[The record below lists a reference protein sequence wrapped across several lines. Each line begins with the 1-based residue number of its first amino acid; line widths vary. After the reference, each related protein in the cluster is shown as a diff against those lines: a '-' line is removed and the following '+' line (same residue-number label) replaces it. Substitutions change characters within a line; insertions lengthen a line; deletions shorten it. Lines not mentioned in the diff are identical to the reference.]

1 MEDIKT
7 DEIILEDGETI
18 NFRELKKIANSEIE
32 KCVCKIIKEE
42 EMKSGT
48 GFFCNIPQKKLKVI
62 ITNNHV
68 INEKNLNEDKKIKI
82 EVEEKEKEINL
93 ELKRFKTTDKDID
106 FTLIEIR
113 EEDNINNFLEIDEN
127 IYTNDYKN
135 KQIFSVQHPGGDE
148 LNYSHGKIL
157 GKKDG
162 LLLNSVGTLGGSSGY
177 PLILFNN
184 LKVIGLHKGCV
195 YDENENKINVG
206 IPINLII
213 DTIYAINAI
222 KCIYRIK
229 KADEYKDIQIIN
241 NGYYDFHKN
250 EFIKC
255 NEEMENK
262 IKIIING
269 KELINN
275 NMRYIFK
282 KEGEYKIYITER
294 ETITNMSHMFYSCKS
309 LQ

>member
-1 MEDIKT
+1 MEDIKM
-7 DEIILEDGETI
+7 DEIILEDGEI
-18 NFRELKKIANSEIE
+18 VNFGKLKKIATSGIE
-32 KCVCKIIKEE
+32 KCICKIINDELKC
-42 EMKSGT
+42 GT

-68 INEKNLNEDKKIKI
+68 INEKFLNEQKKLKI
-82 EVEEKEKEINL
+82 EVEEKEIEINL
-93 ELKRFKTTDKDID
+93 ELKRYKMTDKDID
-106 FTLIEIR
+106 FTLIEII

-127 IYTNDYKN
+127 IYINDYKN

-157 GKKDG
+157 NKKDD
-162 LLLNSVGTLGGSSGY
+162 LLLYSVGTLGGSSGS
-177 PLILFNN
+177 PLILFSN
-184 LKVIGLHKGCV
+184 LKIIGLHRGCV
-195 YDENENKINVG
+195 YDENKNKINLG

-213 DTIYAINAI
+213 DTIYAI

-229 KADEYKDIQIIN
+229 KEEENEDIQIVN
-241 NGYYDFHKN
+241 NGYYDYIKD

-255 NEEMENK
+255 NEELRNK

-269 KELINN
+269 KEVIDN
-275 NMRYIFK
+275 NMRYNFK